1 MAFRVLYPA
10 SVSID
15 AGDFKEAFKNAVK
28 LNTFLNVEQMI
39 IADQF
44 NNYRRADIGYTDIGN
59 GRRKASIR
67 SELVS
72 YPTIAPLI
80 VGVSSTDKDAR
91 YPAGIFMGPGG
102 PMMMPAP
109 IIISPKTAD
118 KPADKPADGA
128 TPADAKPEEKK
139 DRIILGPLGPM
150 FSPANPIPGPGLMVQ
165 PRTGSDSN
173 QLFNMSP
180 ALPVGTDG
188 KPVVGLPRPFG
199 LGLGAVPVGAVGYP
213 GVFPYG
219 RPGLVPVAGGP
230 PPRVF

>member
-15 AGDFKEAFKNAVK
+15 AADFNQAFKNAVK

-44 NNYRRADIGYTDIGN
+44 NNYKRADIGYTNIGG

-67 SELVS
+67 SELVP

-109 IIISPKTAD
+109 IVISPKTAD
-118 KPADKPADGA
+118 KPADGAA
-128 TPADAKPEEKK
+128 TPADASTGAKPN
-139 DRIILGPLGPM
+139 RIILGPYGPM
-150 FSPANPIPGPGLMVQ
+150 LSPANPIPGPGLQVVQ
-165 PRTGSDSN
+165 SGSN
-173 QLFNMSP
+173 QLLNMSP

-188 KPVVGLPRPFG
+188 KPIVGLPRPFG

-230 PPRVF
+230 LLGVL

>member
-15 AGDFKEAFKNAVK
+15 AADFNEAFKNAVK

-44 NNYRRADIGYTDIGN
+44 NNYRRANIGYTNVGG
-59 GRRKASIR
+59 GRRRASIR
-67 SELVS
+67 SELVP
-72 YPTIAPLI
+72 YPAIAPLL
-80 VGVSSTDKDAR
+80 VGYSSTDKDSK
-91 YPAGIFMGPGG
+91 YPAGVLMTPGG
-102 PMMMPAP
+102 PTLIPAP
-109 IIISPKTAD
+109 IVISPKTAE
-118 KPADKPADGA
+118 KPADKPDASTGA
-128 TPADAKPEEKK
+128 KPTETKPEEKK
-139 DRIILGPLGPM
+139 DSYVLNPFGGLM
-150 FSPANPIPGPGLMVQ
+150 FSPANPIPGSGLQVLQPG
-165 PRTGSDSN
+165 SN
-173 QLFNMSP
+173 QLLNMSP

-188 KPVVGLPRPFG
+188 KPIVGLARPFG
-199 LGLGAVPVGAVGYP
+199 IGLGAVPVGAVGYP